1 MQGLKPPEAFSYN
14 FADADPAARLGV
26 SPDPIS
32 RVTAAGLAEVLK
44 QPRMKQLDKRFDFTF
59 LPAFELT
66 ARRAGRKV
74 FSAWFEG
81 NSPYRSIHELRRSGQ
96 EFDLIQLVVV
106 KERQIIDPLSW
117 RQSLQR
123 RLNGRFGLEIV
134 LNGQSYRTSPFA
146 TIETNRSLSRTVE
159 LFMEQRKLVDQQFA
173 ALGGRLF
180 LLSCCQFMIDCKE
193 EVRAFETYR
202 ANRIVR
208 EAANPSADV
217 QSLIDGMTG
226 WFINNQASDGSLP
239 YKYWPSSGSYS
250 MADNTIRRFMATVA
264 FNRLAKASGRTDIRG
279 AAARNLEFNLARFYK
294 EESGLGLIEWNGS
307 VKLGAVAMAA
317 LAILES
323 PSRNRWQNELAA
335 LQHTIDRLW
344 LPDGAFR
351 TFLRPAH
358 RNDNQ
363 NFYPGEALLF
373 WAALLEQQ
381 LDPFLLTRALKTAAH
396 YRRHFKA
403 KPNPAFVPWHTQA
416 VCRLFR
422 LTQDQSLRDYVF
434 EMSDWLLPHQQ
445 WGDDIDPDLR
455 GRFYS
460 PERPD
465 FGPPHASATGVYL
478 EGLVDA
484 LEMARDAG
492 DDTRAASYETAI
504 RRGIRSLS
512 QLQYRD
518 EIDAFYVTHKQ
529 RVLGAIRTEVDNNE
543 IRIDNLQHGLM
554 ALLRYRAFRH
564 STATCAVG
572 TPTPLSNATAA

>member
-1 MQGLKPPEAFSYN
+1 MQGLKPPEAISYN

-26 SPDPIS
+26 SPDPMS
-32 RVTAAGLAEVLK
+32 KVTAAGLAEVLK
-44 QPRMKQLDKRFDFTF
+44 QPRMKQLDKRFDFAF

-66 ARRAGRKV
+66 ARCAGRKV

-81 NSPYRSIHELRRSGQ
+81 NSPYRSIHEFRRSGQ
-96 EFDLIQLVVV
+96 DFDLIQLAIVQ
-106 KERQIIDPLSW
+106 ERQIIDPLSW

-146 TIETNRSLSRTVE
+146 TIETNRSLLRTVE
-159 LFMEQRKLVDQQFA
+159 LFMEQRKLADQQFA
-173 ALGGRLF
+173 ALGGKLF

-193 EVRAFETYR
+193 KVRAFETCR
-202 ANRIVR
+202 ANRIVT
-208 EAANPSADV
+208 EAADPSANV

-226 WFINNQASDGSLP
+226 WFLNNQASDGALP

-250 MADNTIRRFMATVA
+250 KADNTIRRFMATVA

-279 AAARNLEFNLARFYK
+279 AAARNLEFNLTRFYK

-323 PSRNRWQNELAA
+323 PSRDRWQNELAA
-335 LQHTIDRLW
+335 LQRTIDRLW
-344 LPDGAFR
+344 SPDGAFR

-381 LDPFLLTRALKTAAH
+381 QDPFLLARALKTTAH
-396 YRRHFKA
+396 YRRHFEA

-422 LTQDQSLRDYVF
+422 VTRDRTLRDYVF
-434 EMSDWLLPHQQ
+434 EMNDWLLPHQQ
-445 WGDDIDPDLR
+445 WGGDLDPDLW

-460 PERPD
+460 PDRPD

-484 LEMARDAG
+484 LELAIESGEVPKAVVYDV
-492 DDTRAASYETAI
+492 AI
-504 RRGIRSLS
+504 RRGIRSLA
-512 QLQYRD
+512 QLQFKD
-518 EIDAFYVTHKQ
+518 DIDAFYVTHKH
-529 RVLGAIRTEVDNNE
+529 RVLGAIRTETDNNE

-554 ALLRYRAFRH
+554 ALLRYRDLLR
-564 STATCAVG
+564 STIYGAIDNQISTH
-572 TPTPLSNATAA
+572 NATAA